1 MSSFIKSNPLI
12 LMRIYFAQTFY
23 FLIIHPQ
30 EEIWLLF
37 YNGRY
42 GERKRNF
49 SRDANQIEQRK
60 KEIHLNRK
68 LSGSENILYPVAARE
83 KGDPSLLSHPS
94 SFLLATNNT
103 ETGEVQGVKKW

>member
-1 MSSFIKSNPLI
+1 MEDMERGKGTFLEMPIKLNK
-12 LMRIYFAQTFY
+12 
-23 FLIIHPQ
+23 
-30 EEIWLLF
+30 
-37 YNGRY
+37 G
-42 GERKRNF
+42 
-49 SRDANQIEQRK
+49 K

-83 KGDPSLLSHPS
+83 KGDPSLPSHPS